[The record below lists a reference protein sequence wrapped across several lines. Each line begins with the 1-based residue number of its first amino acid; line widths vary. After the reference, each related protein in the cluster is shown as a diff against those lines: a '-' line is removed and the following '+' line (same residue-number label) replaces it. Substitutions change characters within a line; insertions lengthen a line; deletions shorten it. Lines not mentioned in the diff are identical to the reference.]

1 MSTFPAA
8 AEVSPLRITGAV
20 RLRAYRAAG
29 LAALLAVLGLSTIWS
44 TMNALWGLWT
54 TDALKSIGMFVPV
67 VSFVLILR
75 VWRSLGW
82 EMEGSWW
89 GLVVLV
95 ATAAIVRVR
104 DQSIMVF
111 VLSPKWSIY
120 VPPHSLVVFAYGAGV
135 VLLFGGKRLFRAAL
149 FPLVLL
155 WFVNPIPHIF
165 NVFVDLPLQRASAHV
180 ARAFAIAL
188 GQPLSPDQLRLMF
201 TPEFGMFIAPG
212 CNGIR
217 GAVTMGFIALIAGYL
232 YRFRWYAH
240 AAVVAGAVL
249 LGYVF
254 NFARLCI
261 LVLYYLV
268 ALHFTSLQ
276 DKAEMGD
283 YIIGASLFLLG
294 TFLLF
299 YVVRRLSESPGQIKP
314 PAISSAG
321 EGSAIDWGSGNSG
334 GSGGRS
340 LYLRFAAMLVL
351 VLFSC
356 YGVARAYVH
365 AHSDSYASQ
374 MRSDQNAPG
383 QFPPRVGSYTLS
395 RTWNEN
401 LFTGPL
407 VFHWAQYV
415 PADGGTPVSIGISP
429 VLGSHDTLVCHSARG
444 EDPLWRDQITLPTA
458 GNVSVNFSGSFFN
471 DGATQYLEATTICN
485 GGSCGE
491 YSSDRTHFG
500 LVYSKP
506 TSKALFTQDPQR
518 PIPILIK
525 AETIDTTLP
534 QAVARQQMIAAVR
547 SFLASVD
554 LDGLT
559 QPYRHQ

>member
-8 AEVSPLRITGAV
+8 AEVSPLRVTGVAGY
-20 RLRAYRAAG
+20 RAQHAAG

-44 TMNALWGLWT
+44 TMNALWGMWT
-54 TDALKSIGMFVPV
+54 TDALKSIGMFVPIV
-67 VSFVLILR
+67 GFVLILR

-95 ATAAIVRVR
+95 ITAAVVRLR

-135 VLLFGGKRLFRAAL
+135 VLLFGGTRLFRASL

-217 GAVTMGFIALIAGYL
+217 GAVTMGFIALIAGYV
-232 YRFRWYAH
+232 YRFRWHAH

-268 ALHFTSLQ
+268 ALHFTWLRSR
-276 DKAEMGD
+276 AEMGD
-283 YIIGASLFLLG
+283 YIIGACLFLLG

-299 YVVRRLSESPGQIKP
+299 YVVRRLSESPGEIKP
-314 PAISSAG
+314 PAMNLIF
-321 EGSAIDWGSGNSG
+321 G
-334 GSGGRS
+334 GSVQGHS
-340 LYLRFAAMLVL
+340 FHLRFAAMLFL
-351 VLFSC
+351 VLFSG
-356 YGVARAYVH
+356 YGVARAFVL
-365 AHSDSYASQ
+365 AHSDSYAAQ
-374 MRSDQNAPG
+374 RKTDQN
-383 QFPPRVGSYTLS
+383 
-395 RTWNEN
+395 
-401 LFTGPL
+401 
-407 VFHWAQYV
+407 
-415 PADGGTPVSIGISP
+415 
-429 VLGSHDTLVCHSARG
+429 
-444 EDPLWRDQITLPTA
+444 
-458 GNVSVNFSGSFFN
+458 
-471 DGATQYLEATTICN
+471 
-485 GGSCGE
+485 
-491 YSSDRTHFG
+491 
-500 LVYSKP
+500 
-506 TSKALFTQDPQR
+506 
-518 PIPILIK
+518 
-525 AETIDTTLP
+525 
-534 QAVARQQMIAAVR
+534 
-547 SFLASVD
+547 
-554 LDGLT
+554 
-559 QPYRHQ
+559 